1 MSAVKRVIKDSLERL
16 RVEELLSE
24 EFEEAGFGG
33 VTISRTP
40 LGTQINLYTMRPGR
54 VIGKR
59 GHAIKTASE
68 RLEKELGIS
77 NPQITVVE
85 VEVPELNPRI
95 MASRIANAL
104 ERGVHFRR
112 VIFWALQRIMSAG
125 AIGCEIV
132 LRGKLRSD
140 RSRFEKVTE
149 GYIPKSG
156 EPSRENTR
164 SWTTHVKLKSGV
176 YGITVKIVPPG
187 VQFPDK
193 LKLEEKQLS
202 EGEEPAVEVEEAE
215 TDKSGEE
222 E

>member
-1 MSAVKRVIKDSLERL
+1 MSAVKRVISDSLERL
-16 RVEELLSE
+16 KVEELLSD

-33 VTISRTP
+33 VTIARTP
-40 LGTQINLYTMRPGR
+40 LGTQISLFTMRPGR

-125 AIGCEIV
+125 AIGCEII
-132 LRGKLRSD
+132 LKGKLRSD

-156 EPSRENTR
+156 EPSQKNTR
-164 SWTTHVKLKSGV
+164 VWTTHVKMKSGV
-176 YGITVKIVPPG
+176 YGITVKIVPPD
-187 VQFPDK
+187 VHFPDK
-193 LKLEEKQLS
+193 LKLDEQNLP
-202 EGEEPAVEVEEAE
+202 EGEEHEVGKLEEIDTSE
-215 TDKSGEE
+215 DEG
-222 E
+222 

>member
-1 MSAVKRVIKDSLERL
+1 MSVVKRVINDSIERL
-16 RVEELLSE
+16 KVEELLSN

-33 VTISRTP
+33 VTITRTP

-112 VIFWALQRIMSAG
+112 VIFWALQRIMGAG

-156 EPSRENTR
+156 EPSKENTR
-164 SWTTHVKLKSGV
+164 TWTTHVKMKSGV

-193 LKLEEKQLS
+193 MKLEEEKAPEGS
-202 EGEEPAVEVEEAE
+202 EPKNEAREE
-215 TDKSGEE
+215 DKDMDEE
-222 E
+222 ET

>member
-1 MSAVKRVIKDSLERL
+1 MSAVKRVINDSLERL
-16 RVEELLSE
+16 KVEELLSD

-33 VTISRTP
+33 VTITRTP

-125 AIGCEIV
+125 AVGCEII

-156 EPSRENTR
+156 EPSQRNTR
-164 SWTTHVKLKSGV
+164 IWTTHVKMKSGI
-176 YGITVKIVPPG
+176 YGITVKIVPPD

-193 LKLEEKQLS
+193 LKLEEQNLL
-202 EGEEPAVEVEEAE
+202 
-215 TDKSGEE
+215 EE
-222 E
+222 ESGREKLEEIDVGEDER

>member
-1 MSAVKRVIKDSLERL
+1 MSAVKRVINDSLERL
-16 RVEELLSE
+16 KVEELLSN

-33 VTISRTP
+33 VTITRTP

-68 RLEKELGIS
+68 RLEKEVGIP

-112 VIFWALQRIMSAG
+112 VVFWALQRIMSAG
-125 AIGCEIV
+125 AVGCEII

-156 EPSRENTR
+156 EPSQKNTR
-164 SWTTHVKLKSGV
+164 TWTTHVKMKSGV

-187 VQFPDK
+187 VEFPDK
-193 LKLEEKQLS
+193 LKLEEQHAPEEEEGKK
-202 EGEEPAVEVEEAE
+202 EGEEIDLNE
-215 TDKSGEE
+215 D
-222 E
+222 